1 MSAADELRVG
11 WCPGALRPMMS
22 GDGLIVRVKP
32 RGMAL
37 PIERAIGIAAAASRH
52 GNGLLDLTAR
62 ANLQIRGVT
71 EASLPALTV
80 ELDAMGLLDADA
92 GAEARRNVVASP
104 LIGLDPAALFDI
116 RPTVAALEAALAGAE
131 GLDALPSKFG
141 IAVSDGGAMPLG
153 DVSADLRFEATRD
166 GGFALRLD
174 GDDGVVGFCSASDVS
189 AVALRLARGFVAA
202 SAVDPSLHRMRDLV
216 DAIGTAEI
224 VARAHLESVSPAS
237 PPPPCCAGS
246 PSPVNGGGLRLPPNY
261 SSLAKRGR
269 GTTRSVVEGATEP
282 LPSPT
287 MPHCVGR
294 LAVAGTLGVA
304 APFGRL
310 DAAQFDALARGARR
324 AGATELRMTP
334 WRALLV
340 PDLAPAALDRLAETC
355 AAAGL
360 IVDPADPRLRVAACA
375 GAPGCRRG
383 TTPVLDDA
391 ARWAKLLGPAAGTTG
406 IALHVSGCA
415 KGCAHPGAA
424 SLTLVGTEGRY
435 ALVADGTAA
444 DVPVASGL
452 DAGEAYRLLKTTLSW
467 DRHP

>member
-11 WCPGALRPMMS
+11 WCPGALRPMLS

-37 PIERAIGIAAAASRH
+37 PVARAIGIAAAASRH

-92 GAEARRNVVASP
+92 GAEARRNLLASP

-116 RPTVAALEAALAGAE
+116 RPTVAALESALAGAE
-131 GLDALPSKFG
+131 GLDVLPSKFG

-174 GDDGVVGFCSASDVS
+174 GDDGVVSFCSASDVS

-216 DAIGTAEI
+216 KTVGAAEI
-224 VARAHLESVSPAS
+224 FAGVGLDSLHP
-237 PPPPCCAGS
+237 GS
-246 PSPVNGGGLRLPPNY
+246 PSPPRFAWSSSPSGGGDAADRVRLLPHW
-261 SSLAKRGR
+261 GR
-269 GTTRSVVEGATEP
+269 GTVRSTVEGATEP
-282 LPSPT
+282 PPSPT

-324 AGATELRMTP
+324 SGASELRMTP

-391 ARWAKLLGPAAGTTG
+391 ARWAKLLGPGHGTTG